1 MIWRLCVCTA
11 VPSNRLNRGRAA
23 KGCLT
28 TPGIIVLLLLIG
40 GLYFESRRP
49 RFSDTSPSTIDVH
62 VEDSASTNATVYQ
75 VSITNRAACETV
87 LREFSQAR
95 PYIDQ
100 KKAVGKFTFHYD
112 SGKTD
117 VVWMISN
124 SHGWRCRDDTFI
136 RFIKCV
142 SSRGRPTTRCINFWR
157 GEG

>member
-1 MIWRLCVCTA
+1 
-11 VPSNRLNRGRAA
+11 
-23 KGCLT
+23 
-28 TPGIIVLLLLIG
+28 
-40 GLYFESRRP
+40 
-49 RFSDTSPSTIDVH
+49 VH

-75 VSITNRAACETV
+75 MSITNRAACETV

-142 SSRGRPTTRCINFWR
+142 SFAGTANHPLYKFLEGRGLTESYISD
-157 GEG
+157 